1 MERESLRLAGLTTA
15 LVGFAS
21 SFAVV
26 LAGLNGVGATPAQA
40 ASGLVALC
48 VTQALGMLYLA
59 HRYRMPITLAWSTP
73 GAALLATTGTVAGG
87 WPAAVGAFLLVGLLV
102 LLTAT
107 WPFLGTLVAAIPR
120 PIAQAMLAGV
130 LFSLCLAPAHALVED
145 PLWTTPLVVTWL
157 VLLRLAPAWSAP
169 AVLALAIAL
178 AATSVKWAGVRL
190 PDLAPQLDLVAPE
203 LTTGAVLG
211 VALPLYLVTM
221 AAQNVPGAAVIGS
234 FGYPVPWR
242 PSLVVTGLGTV
253 AGAAAGG
260 HAINLAAI
268 TAALAAAP
276 EAHRD
281 PAQRWR
287 ATVAAGWTYLVLALV
302 AGALALVISAARPGI
317 VEAVAGLALLGTL
330 GSALAAATEDLQGR
344 VPAAVTFVVAA
355 SGTTLFGIGAAFWA
369 LVAGLAAWA
378 VAARQDRGGRTGR
391 RNACGTCAA
400 GE

>member
-1 MERESLRLAGLTTA
+1 MERKGPWLAGLTAA

-26 LAGLNGVGATPAQA
+26 LAGLRALGATPAQA

-48 VTQALGMLYLA
+48 LTQALGMLYLA
-59 HRYRMPITLAWSTP
+59 HRHRMPITLAWSTP
-73 GAALLATTGTVAGG
+73 GAALLATTGAVAGG

-130 LFSLCLAPAHALVED
+130 LFSLCLAPVRALVED
-145 PLWTTPLVVTWL
+145 PLWTAPLVVTWL
-157 VLLRLAPAWSAP
+157 VLLCLAPAWSAP

-178 AATSVKWAGVRL
+178 AATSVEWAGVTL
-190 PDLAPQLDLVAPE
+190 ADLAPRLELVAPE

-221 AAQNVPGAAVIGS
+221 AAQNVPGAAVIGA
-234 FGYPVPWR
+234 FGYAVPWR

-253 AGAAAGG
+253 AGATAGG

-276 EAHRD
+276 DAHPD

-287 ATVAAGWTYLVLALV
+287 ATVAAGWTYLVLAAV
-302 AGALALVISAARPGI
+302 AGTLALVISAARPGI

-330 GSALAAATEDLQGR
+330 GSALAAATEDRQARL
-344 VPAAVTFVVAA
+344 PAAVTFVVAA

-378 VAARQDRGGRTGR
+378 VVARQDRAAAVQPA
-391 RNACGTCAA
+391 NA
-400 GE
+400 